1 MKILKNKTYRELTT
15 QLDLMKSSLGEI
27 NRRYDFMVQERR
39 QLESKIDEKDR
50 TISELSV
57 KAAKWDKEANR
68 QREKSKRAAKKK
80 KAEKIKKTEAQQFAE
95 YNLGEIISTEEFGKG
110 YVCGYNKGEN
120 DYIIVGFDNRDDGAW
135 RGVEKSDVILKKHD
149 SYCFEKVSYCH
160 KQLFSAKE
168 FSKANLGAEITIG
181 NEGLKGNICG
191 YNDVNN
197 WVILGL
203 GNDYGYYGYT
213 PEFEQTV
220 IIEKYDSYIDCT
232 LEAVKQQLRKQ

>member
-15 QLDLMKSSLGEI
+15 QLDLMNSALEEI

-57 KAAKWDKEANR
+57 KAAKWDKEVNR
-68 QREKSKRAAKKK
+68 LRDKNKRVAEKK
-80 KAEKIKKTEAQQFAE
+80 KAEKLRKTEAQLFAE
-95 YNLGEIISTEEFGKG
+95 DNLGEIINTSGWGKG
-110 YVCGYNKGEN
+110 YVCGYNKNEA
-120 DYIIVGFDNRDDGAW
+120 DFVIIGFDNVDDGAW
-135 RGVEKSDVILKKHD
+135 RECAKSDVILKKHD

-191 YNDVNN
+191 YNNINN

-213 PEFEQTV
+213 PEFEQTG